1 MVLRPSNTE
10 QISEIVKYC
19 YKNNLAIS
27 PIGGNTGLVGGSVP
41 VFDEIV
47 ISLERMNK
55 IINIDNISGIITCEA
70 GIVLEQ
76 LNQQLNENDP
86 PFMVPLDL
94 GAKGTCQIGGN
105 ISTNAGGLR
114 YLRYGSLHGNV
125 LGLEVVLPN
134 GEILDLNQNLR
145 KDNTGYDLKQL
156 FIGAEGTLGI
166 VTKCTILCPNL
177 PKSRN
182 VALFQLENYEMVLE
196 LFKLA
201 KQNLS
206 EILSAFE
213 FFDHDSRKVIE
224 ENLKVKNPFSLDKEI
239 WNSEKS
245 SEMPFYVVLETSGSN
260 FDHDQE
266 KLYNFIETASNKNVI
281 LDGILAEN
289 STQMENLWNLR
300 ERIAEAFNIDG
311 YVFKYDLSIKVT
323 ELYNVVEALRKHIE
337 EKGGEAGKNILR
349 LNGYG
354 HIGDGNLH
362 INASVAEYDREV
374 EQILEPF
381 IYHHV
386 SSLKGSVSAEHGL
399 GFKKPKYIYLSKPK
413 NSVDIMKNIKDMFD
427 PKGIMN
433 PYKVLPDN

>member
-1 MVLRPSNTE
+1 
-10 QISEIVKYC
+10 
-19 YKNNLAIS
+19 
-27 PIGGNTGLVGGSVP
+27 
-41 VFDEIV
+41 
-47 ISLERMNK
+47 MNK

-239 WNSEKS
+239 WSSEKS

-362 INASVAEYDREV
+362 INASVAEYDKEV
-374 EQILEPF
+374 ELVLGGIWIKFYCLEILFPF
-381 IYHHV
+381 
-386 SSLKGSVSAEHGL
+386 
-399 GFKKPKYIYLSKPK
+399 F
-413 NSVDIMKNIKDMFD
+413 
-427 PKGIMN
+427 
-433 PYKVLPDN
+433 